1 MGKQRCTNERDGN
14 LVLSLSNQARSMSD
28 DLANVRYSIGF
39 FYQHLQT
46 FFLKL
51 ENFRC
56 AHVVKGGCI
65 FFWCTCISES
75 AIQDLDNEMDGLQFN
90 ILPGDYN

>member
-28 DLANVRYSIGF
+28 DLANVRYSIVF
-39 FYQHLQT
+39 LPTFAK

-51 ENFRC
+51 EKFRC

-65 FFWCTCISES
+65 FLVYMYFGIRHTGSR
-75 AIQDLDNEMDGLQFN
+75 
-90 ILPGDYN
+90 

>member
-14 LVLSLSNQARSMSD
+14 LILSLSNQARSMSD
-28 DLANVRYSIGF
+28 DLANVRYSIVF
-39 FYQHLQT
+39 LPT
-46 FFLKL
+46 FAKIFLKL

-65 FFWCTCISES
+65 FLVYMYFGIRHTGSR
-75 AIQDLDNEMDGLQFN
+75 
-90 ILPGDYN
+90 

>member
-28 DLANVRYSIGF
+28 DLANVRYSIVF

-65 FFWCTCISES
+65 FLVYMYFRIRHTGSR
-75 AIQDLDNEMDGLQFN
+75 
-90 ILPGDYN
+90 